1 MQEKRKPIWPSLYL
15 EMIIK
20 KKVHQSINQ
29 SKDNQKGFTYFLKVF
44 VDISG
49 GYTINNC
56 WNLKGP
62 RFREL

>member
-1 MQEKRKPIWPSLYL
+1 
-15 EMIIK
+15 MIIK
-20 KKVHQSINQ
+20 KKHNQSINQ
-29 SKDNQKGFTYFLKVF
+29 SKDNQKGFTDFLKVF

-49 GYTINNC
+49 GCTINKW

>member
-1 MQEKRKPIWPSLYL
+1 MQEKRKSNWPSLYL

-20 KKVHQSINQ
+20 KKHNQSINQ
-29 SKDNQKGFTYFLKVF
+29 SKDNQKGFTDFLKVF

-49 GYTINNC
+49 GCTINKW

-62 RFREL
+62 RFRDL